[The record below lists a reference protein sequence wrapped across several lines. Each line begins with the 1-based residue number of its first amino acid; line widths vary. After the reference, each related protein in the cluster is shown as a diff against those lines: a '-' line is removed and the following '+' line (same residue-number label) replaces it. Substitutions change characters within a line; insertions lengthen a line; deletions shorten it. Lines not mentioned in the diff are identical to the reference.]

1 MRVTSGYRTVST
13 NVKEVIGSILPLELF
28 TEERDRLYRRE
39 DSHLEI
45 VQREE
50 REYTLAKWQKM

>member
-50 REYTLAKWQKM
+50 REYTLAQWQKM